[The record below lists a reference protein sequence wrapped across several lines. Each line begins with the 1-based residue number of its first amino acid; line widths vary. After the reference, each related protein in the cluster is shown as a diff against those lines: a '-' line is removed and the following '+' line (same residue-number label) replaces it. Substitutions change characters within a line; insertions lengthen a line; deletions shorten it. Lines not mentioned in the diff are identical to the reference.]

1 MDDFCP
7 PFLEV
12 SEIKKK
18 VEDFRSRFSRCNIF
32 PIDMEALLE
41 QDLRISIQPIKRLR
55 SAILTDAFISSDFR
69 TLYVDEY
76 EYMNDYFQ
84 NKLRFSFAHEISHLV
99 LHAELYRHQDFN
111 DIESYIDFQMAK
123 SEKAYSQYEKQANIF
138 STNLLI
144 PTNELR
150 KVLAQKKDHLK
161 SSGDPLI
168 RIRPEEYLNDL
179 VKREAADY
187 FGVSDDQTLSYFIAN
202 EKIIF

>member
-12 SEIKKK
+12 CEIKKK

>member
-12 SEIKKK
+12 CEIKKK

-168 RIRPEEYLNDL
+168 RIRSEEYINDL